1 MFPKQLILGA
11 LKRKNTLMINITEH
25 DEREFLEVIK
35 EKLGWAVK
43 QVDENVRR
51 HSEELRQKSQYMHE
65 HSSSMDEADIVAAD
79 QSINR
84 MTTIGES
91 TAARKRRL
99 IKLSESPYF
108 GRIDFVPSSSQRRDT
123 GLYWYPFFPGRS
135 VAEKSHLRLARSCVI
150 HVLRL

>member
-1 MFPKQLILGA
+1 
-11 LKRKNTLMINITEH
+11 MINITEQE
-25 DEREFLEVIK
+25 EREFLELMK
-35 EKLGWAVK
+35 EKLAWAVK

-51 HSEELRQKSQYMHE
+51 QSEELRQKSQYMHE
-65 HSSSMDEADIVAAD
+65 HQSSMEEADLVAAD

-108 GRIDFVPSSSQRRDT
+108 GRIDFVPSSSSQ
-123 GLYWYPFFPGRS
+123 
-135 VAEKSHLRLARSCVI
+135 
-150 HVLRL
+150 